1 MIAMLTNLI
10 TGIGNFGGIYVG
22 YVNLVLYSSHVW
34 VFRHFTEL

>member
-22 YVNLVLYSSHVW
+22 YVNLVFYSGHVW